1 MKRWLP
7 LSILLTLLS
16 TPGFSCAAQNLR
28 LKPKLNY
35 AHNKRQGPLIT
46 GDDMFKGAVPGKPNY
61 VIFYEEFCYN
71 AKRMAQRT
79 VDLYNKYKGRV
90 NFVVIDFQ
98 YGWSDDQNKL
108 VEKYFHR
115 NIPQITILD
124 SNLKP
129 VFDYTGETP
138 EETLDGWIQYALR
151 VSNRKP
157 GAPVYQASD
166 KTAPT
171 PAAKTRNR

>member
-1 MKRWLP
+1 MIRWLRYIAVIALVLFP
-7 LSILLTLLS
+7 ALAW
-16 TPGFSCAAQNLR
+16 PAQNLR
-28 LKPKLNY
+28 LKSRLNY
-35 AHNKRQGPLIT
+35 AHNKHQGPLIT
-46 GDDMFKGAVPGKPNY
+46 GDNMLQGAVPGMPNY

-115 NIPQITILD
+115 NIPQVTILD

-129 VFDYTGETP
+129 VFDYTGEAP
-138 EETLDGWIQYALR
+138 EDTLDGWIQYALR
-151 VSNRKP
+151 VSNPKP
-157 GAPVYQASD
+157 GPQVYQASSR
-166 KTAPT
+166 
-171 PAAKTRNR
+171 PASPPSQKRPDR